1 MARKTALWTP
11 LAAWEAKD
19 WVTLPDAVAWV
30 EGCVG
35 GKLWP
40 AMETVIRALQQ
51 QLDAGTKT
59 LRASARLYPAQGAP
73 EPVALTRAF
82 WRRFRISGI
91 KATHSVRGGTAYQ
104 VRLHDSVED
113 KTVRCPEDWRVY
125 LHVADLERH
134 YPRTQTIPPE
144 QPRAPVDPKKAVA
157 ETSKNLSGPLQ
168 SVYRHE
174 WFKICAEIAR
184 RCIDGQGRVNVPK
197 NIRKF
202 VVDLEK
208 WCEDQWGKA
217 PADSALREAVSA
229 IFAVLRSRQK

>member
-19 WVTLPDAVAWV
+19 WATLPDAVAWV

-73 EPVALTRAF
+73 ELVALTRAF

-91 KATHSVRGGTAYQ
+91 SVTHSGSGGAVYQ
-104 VRLHDSVED
+104 VRLCDGVED
-113 KTVRCPEDWRVY
+113 KTLRCPEDWRIY
-125 LHVADLERH
+125 LHVVDLDRL
-134 YPRTQTIPPE
+134 YPRTQTIASEP
-144 QPRAPVDPKKAVA
+144 PRAPVDHKKAVA
-157 ETSKNLSGPLQ
+157 KTSKNLSGPPQ

-184 RCIDGQGRVNVPK
+184 RCIDDRGRVSVPK
-197 NIRKF
+197 NVRQF
-202 VVDLEK
+202 VGNLEPWCEEHLEK
-208 WCEDQWGKA
+208 V
-217 PADSALREAVSA
+217 PAESALREAAST
-229 IFAVLRSRQK
+229 IFEALRSRQK